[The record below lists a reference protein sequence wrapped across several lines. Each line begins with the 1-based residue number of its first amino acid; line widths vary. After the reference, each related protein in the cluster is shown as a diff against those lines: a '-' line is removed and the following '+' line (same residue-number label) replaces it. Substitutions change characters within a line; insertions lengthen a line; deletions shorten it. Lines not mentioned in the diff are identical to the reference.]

1 MIINFCKGDDDFYEQ
16 GTRETRRARERAP
29 ANDEYV
35 NFCSSWGEREREIER
50 DKRERV

>member
-29 ANDEYV
+29 ANDEKRE
-35 NFCSSWGEREREIER
+35 ERERE
-50 DKRERV
+50 RESESHSALP